1 MSRHSEVDFGFSM
14 VSEED
19 LANKDYEREL
29 EDKLQA
35 VDHTAVEYKRRLLDL
50 QNLIM
55 PLLVGLTKDPNKAG
69 LLWPTRAQKCRELI
83 KRIEDIVKDGK

>member
-1 MSRHSEVDFGFSM
+1 MSRHSEIDYGFSM
-14 VSEED
+14 VEPED

-35 VDHTAVEYKRRLLDL
+35 MDLTAVEYRKRMLALRDL
-50 QNLIM
+50 VM
-55 PLLVGLTKDPNKAG
+55 PLLSGLTKDPNKHG
-69 LLWPTRAQKCRELI
+69 LLWPTRAAKCRELI